1 MSPQSSQ
8 TELQGHDKK
17 GDAHRESHPTGWLY
31 TTGWMKKWHKKILFS
46 TEAKIQAVSWGE
58 DPEINNFYSALAHW
72 AKGLQCH

>member
-1 MSPQSSQ
+1 MTKREMHTGKELNFSGVKPSS
-8 TELQGHDKK
+8 GMAIH
-17 GDAHRESHPTGWLY
+17 H
-31 TTGWMKKWHKKILFS
+31 WMDEEWHKKILFS

>member
-1 MSPQSSQ
+1 MA
-8 TELQGHDKK
+8 LH
-17 GDAHRESHPTGWLY
+17 H
-31 TTGWMKKWHKKILFS
+31 WMDEEMAQKILFS